1 MNLLLRVLLLATL
14 LLGSGCASLSNAER
28 ERAAG
33 IALQAR
39 SHVVDCDK
47 PDRCAL
53 DSPLRALG
61 GKAFSESTQAAPR
74 HYATILDEGETTLV
88 ARLNLIRSATRSIDL
103 QTYIFDK
110 DDSARL
116 VLDELLA
123 AARRGVKVRVLI
135 DQLSAISDLEILAA
149 LASSHQNFE
158 LRVYNPT
165 FGKAKLNYADYA
177 GSVLCCFRRFN
188 QRMHN
193 KLLVIDDALGVVGG
207 RNYQD
212 DYYDW
217 DSEYNFRDRDVVVA
231 GPVARGMAANF
242 EAFWHAP
249 RSVPAERL
257 NDVGRTLLNQGAPPM
272 PPADYRR
279 PDRVG
284 QVLEEAVDPAYIQRM
299 FVDPAFRVGPVRYV
313 ADLPRK
319 HRHETP
325 AQPANG
331 QHVTEPQLDSLIA
344 GAKTEVLLQT
354 PYLVLSKP
362 ARELFETL
370 RKREQPP
377 RVVVSTNS
385 LAATDNP
392 IVYALS
398 YKYKR
403 RNLRELGFNIYEYKP
418 FPLDAPVD
426 YRNLVPAPL
435 ATVPRS
441 SDRSSS
447 LIGGS
452 AAGSNARRGGSSGSS
467 GSNNNRR
474 NVADPADA
482 AVDQATDEGAE
493 GEAGGEA
500 AAQDQADA
508 PASRPQPTPGPAAHR
523 QTDGSVVE
531 RRVLRAETR
540 PSFLGTK
547 AVNKPL
553 PVTRSGARMGLHAKS
568 LVVDRRIGVIGTHN
582 FDPRS
587 ENYNTEGAVIIE
599 DPAFAEALAQSILRD
614 IHPKNSW
621 VVAPRAKPPV
631 LSGLNY
637 SVGKASEALP
647 LMDFW
652 PWRYATDYEFQPG
665 PDCPTPLRRQ
675 DPDFHACYT
684 AVGDFP
690 EVNVGPKW
698 LLVRMLTAFGAGL
711 VPIL

>member
-1 MNLLLRVLLLATL
+1 MNLVLRVLLLATL
-14 LLGSGCASLSNAER
+14 LLGSGCASLSHAER

-33 IALQAR
+33 IATQAR

-284 QVLEEAVDPAYIQRM
+284 QVLEEAADPAYIQRM

-344 GAKTEVLLQT
+344 SAQSEVLLQT

-362 ARELFETL
+362 ARQLFEAL
-370 RKREQPP
+370 RMREQPP

-435 ATVPRS
+435 GTVPRS

-452 AAGSNARRGGSSGSS
+452 AAGSNARRGGSS
-467 GSNNNRR
+467 NNNRR
-474 NVADPADA
+474 SAADPAGT
-482 AVDQATDEGAE
+482 AVDAPTGVDTDADADADAE
-493 GEAGGEA
+493 DQP
-500 AAQDQADA
+500 AAQAQADA
-508 PASRPQPTPGPAAHR
+508 TARRPQPTPGPAARR

-647 LMDFW
+647 LMDIW

-684 AVGDFP
+684 PVGDFP

>member
-1 MNLLLRVLLLATL
+1 VNPLLRLLVLATL

-28 ERAAG
+28 DRAAG
-33 IALQAR
+33 IAVQAR
-39 SHVVDCDK
+39 STVVDCDQ

-61 GKAFSESTQAAPR
+61 GRAFAESHAGQPR
-74 HYATILDEGETTLV
+74 HYATILDEGEVSLV

-116 VLDELLA
+116 VLDELQA

-135 DQLSAISDLEILAA
+135 DQLSAISDLEILGA
-149 LASSHQNFE
+149 LSGSHVNFE

-165 FGKAKLNYADYA
+165 FGKARLNYFDYA
-177 GSVLCCFRRFN
+177 ASVVCCFRRFN

-193 KLLVIDDALGVVGG
+193 KLLVVDDALGVVGG

-217 DSEYNFRDRDVVVA
+217 DSEYNFRDRDVIVA
-231 GPVARGMAANF
+231 GPEVREMAANF
-242 EAFWHAP
+242 DAFWRAP

-257 NDVGRTLLNQGAPPM
+257 NDVGRTLLRQGVPAM
-272 PPADYRR
+272 PPADVRR
-279 PDRVG
+279 PERIERVS
-284 QVLEEAVDPAYIQRM
+284 EEADDPDFVRRA
-299 FVDPAFRVGPVRYV
+299 FVDTALPVASVQYV

-319 HRHETP
+319 HRRERP
-325 AQPANG
+325 SQPANG
-331 QHVTEPQLDSLIA
+331 QHVTEPQLDALIA
-344 GAKTEVLLQT
+344 SAQSEVLLQT

-362 ARELFETL
+362 AQRLFRDL
-370 RKREQPP
+370 RKREQAP

-403 RNLRELGFNIYEYKP
+403 RNLRELGFNIYEFKP

-426 YRNLVPAPL
+426 YRNLLPAPL
-435 ATVPRS
+435 GTEVPASPGKRS
-441 SDRSSS
+441 S
-447 LIGGS
+447 LLGGS
-452 AAGSNARRGGSSGSS
+452 AAGSNARGSG
-467 GSNNNRR
+467 N
-474 NVADPADA
+474 ADPRRGRDAGSDAAGSADA
-482 AVDQATDEGAE
+482 RVT
-493 GEAGGEA
+493 
-500 AAQDQADA
+500 
-508 PASRPQPTPGPAAHR
+508 RQPTPGPSAR
-523 QTDGSVVE
+523 RRTDGSVVE

-553 PVTRSGARMGLHAKS
+553 PVTRKGARMGLHAKS
-568 LVVDRRIGVIGTHN
+568 MVVDRRIGVIGTHN

-587 ENYNTEGAVIIE
+587 ENYNTEGAVIID
-599 DPAFAEALAQSILRD
+599 DPVFAEALAQSILRD
-614 IHPKNSW
+614 IHPQNSW

-647 LMDFW
+647 VLDFW

-665 PDCPTPLRRQ
+665 PDCPDPLKRQ
-675 DPDFHACYT
+675 DPAFHTCYV

>member
-1 MNLLLRVLLLATL
+1 VNPLLRLLVLATL

-28 ERAAG
+28 DRAAG
-33 IALQAR
+33 IAVQAR
-39 SHVVDCDK
+39 STVVDCAQ

-61 GKAFSESTQAAPR
+61 GRAFAESHAGQPR
-74 HYATILDEGETTLV
+74 HYATILDEGEVSLV

-135 DQLSAISDLEILAA
+135 DQLSAISDLEILGA
-149 LASSHQNFE
+149 LSGSHANFE

-165 FGKAKLNYADYA
+165 FGKARLNYFDYA
-177 GSVLCCFRRFN
+177 ASVLCCFRRFN

-193 KLLVIDDALGVVGG
+193 KLLVVDDALGVVGG

-217 DSEYNFRDRDVVVA
+217 DSEYNFRDRDVLLA
-231 GPVARGMAANF
+231 GPEARGMAANF
-242 EAFWHAP
+242 DAFWRAQ

-257 NDVGRTLLNQGAPPM
+257 NDVGRTLLRQGVPVM
-272 PPADYRR
+272 PPADFRR
-279 PDRVG
+279 PERVER
-284 QVLEEAVDPAYIQRM
+284 VSEEADDPDYVRRT
-299 FVDPAFRVGPVRYV
+299 FVDTALPVASVQYV

-319 HRHETP
+319 HRRER
-325 AQPANG
+325 ASQPANG
-331 QHVTEPQLDSLIA
+331 QHVTEPQLDALIA
-344 GAKTEVLLQT
+344 SAQSEVLLQT

-362 ARELFETL
+362 AQRLFRDL
-370 RKREQPP
+370 RKREQVP

-403 RNLRELGFNIYEYKP
+403 RNLRELGFNIYEFKP

-426 YRNLVPAPL
+426 YRNLLPAPL
-435 ATVPRS
+435 GTEAPPSQGKRS
-441 SDRSSS
+441 S
-447 LIGGS
+447 LLGGS
-452 AAGSNARRGGSSGSS
+452 AAGSNARGSGSS
-467 GSNNNRR
+467 DARRGRDAGSDVDSGR
-474 NVADPADA
+474 DA
-482 AVDQATDEGAE
+482 QAT
-493 GEAGGEA
+493 
-500 AAQDQADA
+500 
-508 PASRPQPTPGPAAHR
+508 RQPTPGPAAR
-523 QTDGSVVE
+523 RRTDGSVVE

-553 PVTRSGARMGLHAKS
+553 PVTRKGARMGLHAKS
-568 LVVDRRIGVIGTHN
+568 MVVDRRIGVIGTHN

-587 ENYNTEGAVIIE
+587 ENYNTEGAVIID
-599 DPAFAEALAQSILRD
+599 DPVFAEALAQSILRD
-614 IHPKNSW
+614 IHPQNSW

-647 LMDFW
+647 VLDFW

-665 PDCPTPLRRQ
+665 PDCPEPLRRQ
-675 DPDFHACYT
+675 DPDFHRCYV

>member
-1 MNLLLRVLLLATL
+1 MNPLLRLLVLATL

-33 IALQAR
+33 IAVQAR
-39 SHVVDCDK
+39 STVVDCDQ

-61 GKAFSESTQAAPR
+61 GRAFAESHAGQPR
-74 HYATILDEGETTLV
+74 HYATILDEGEVSLV

-116 VLDELLA
+116 VLDELQA

-135 DQLSAISDLEILAA
+135 DQLSAISDLEILGA
-149 LASSHQNFE
+149 LSGSHANFE

-165 FGKAKLNYADYA
+165 FGKARLNYFDYA
-177 GSVLCCFRRFN
+177 ASVLCCFRRFN

-193 KLLVIDDALGVVGG
+193 KLLVVDDALGVVGG

-217 DSEYNFRDRDVVVA
+217 DSEYNFRDRDVIVA
-231 GPVARGMAANF
+231 GPEVREMAANF
-242 EAFWHAP
+242 DAFWRAP

-257 NDVGRTLLNQGAPPM
+257 NDVGRTLLRQGVPVM
-272 PPADYRR
+272 PPADFRR
-279 PDRVG
+279 PERVER
-284 QVLEEAVDPAYIQRM
+284 VSEEADDPDYVRRT
-299 FVDPAFRVGPVRYV
+299 FVDTALPVASVQYV

-319 HRHETP
+319 HRRER
-325 AQPANG
+325 ASQPANG
-331 QHVTEPQLDSLIA
+331 QHVTEPQLDALIA
-344 GAKTEVLLQT
+344 SAQTEVLLQT

-362 ARELFETL
+362 AQRLFRDL
-370 RKREQPP
+370 RKREHAP
-377 RVVVSTNS
+377 RVVVSSNS

-403 RNLRELGFNIYEYKP
+403 RNLRELGFNIYEFKP

-426 YRNLVPAPL
+426 YRNLLPAPL
-435 ATVPRS
+435 GTEAPPSQGKRS
-441 SDRSSS
+441 S
-447 LIGGS
+447 LLGGS
-452 AAGSNARRGGSSGSS
+452 AAGSNARGSGS
-467 GSNNNRR
+467 
-474 NVADPADA
+474 ADA
-482 AVDQATDEGAE
+482 RRGRDAGSDVDSGRDAQAT
-493 GEAGGEA
+493 
-500 AAQDQADA
+500 
-508 PASRPQPTPGPAAHR
+508 RQPTPGPAAR
-523 QTDGSVVE
+523 RRTDGSVVE

-553 PVTRSGARMGLHAKS
+553 PVTRKGARMGLHAKS
-568 LVVDRRIGVIGTHN
+568 MVVDRRIGVIGTHN

-587 ENYNTEGAVIIE
+587 ENYNTEGAVIID
-599 DPAFAEALAQSILRD
+599 DPVFAEALAQSILRD
-614 IHPKNSW
+614 IHPQNSW

-647 LMDFW
+647 VLDFW

-665 PDCPTPLRRQ
+665 PECSEPLKRQ
-675 DPDFHACYT
+675 DPAFHTCYV

>member
-1 MNLLLRVLLLATL
+1 MNPLLRLLVLATL

-33 IALQAR
+33 IAVQAR
-39 SHVVDCDK
+39 STVVDCAQ

-61 GKAFSESTQAAPR
+61 GRAFAESHAGQPR
-74 HYATILDEGETTLV
+74 HYATILDEGEVSLV

-116 VLDELLA
+116 VLDELQA

-135 DQLSAISDLEILAA
+135 DQLSAISDLEILGA
-149 LASSHQNFE
+149 LSGSHANFE

-165 FGKAKLNYADYA
+165 FGKARLNYFDYA
-177 GSVLCCFRRFN
+177 ASVVCCFRRFN

-193 KLLVIDDALGVVGG
+193 KLLVVDDALGVVGG

-217 DSEYNFRDRDVVVA
+217 DSEYNFRDRDVIVA
-231 GPVARGMAANF
+231 GPEVREMAANF
-242 EAFWHAP
+242 DAFWRAP

-257 NDVGRTLLNQGAPPM
+257 NDVGRTLLRQGVPAM
-272 PPADYRR
+272 PPADFRR
-279 PDRVG
+279 PERVER
-284 QVLEEAVDPAYIQRM
+284 VSEEADDPDYVRRT
-299 FVDPAFRVGPVRYV
+299 FVDTALPVASVQYV

-319 HRHETP
+319 HRRER
-325 AQPANG
+325 ASQPANG
-331 QHVTEPQLDSLIA
+331 QHVTEPQLDALIA
-344 GAKTEVLLQT
+344 SAQSEVLLQT

-362 ARELFETL
+362 AQRLFRDL
-370 RKREQPP
+370 RKREQAP

-403 RNLRELGFNIYEYKP
+403 RNLRELGFNIYEFKP

-426 YRNLVPAPL
+426 YRNLLPAPL
-435 ATVPRS
+435 GSEAPPSQGKRS
-441 SDRSSS
+441 S
-447 LIGGS
+447 LLGGS
-452 AAGSNARRGGSSGSS
+452 AAGSNARAGSDGRASDGPRRGNADRNSASG
-467 GSNNNRR
+467 RR
-474 NVADPADA
+474 R
-482 AVDQATDEGAE
+482 
-493 GEAGGEA
+493 
-500 AAQDQADA
+500 
-508 PASRPQPTPGPAAHR
+508 S
-523 QTDGSVVE
+523 TDGSEVE

-553 PVTRSGARMGLHAKS
+553 PVTRKGARMGLHAKS
-568 LVVDRRIGVIGTHN
+568 MVVDRRIGVIGTHN

-587 ENYNTEGAVIIE
+587 ENYNTEGAVIID
-599 DPAFAEALAQSILRD
+599 DPVFAEALAQSILRD
-614 IHPKNSW
+614 IHPQNSW

-647 LMDFW
+647 VLDFW

-665 PDCPTPLRRQ
+665 PECPDPLKRQ
-675 DPDFHACYT
+675 DPAFHTCYV

>member
-1 MNLLLRVLLLATL
+1 MLAALLA
-14 LLGSGCASLSNAER
+14 SGCASLSNQQR
-28 ERAAG
+28 ERAQG
-33 IALQAR
+33 IAVAAR
-39 SHVVDCDK
+39 STVIDCDR

-61 GKAFSESTQAAPR
+61 GQAIAESTAQLPR
-74 HYATILDEGETTLV
+74 HYATIVDEGELALV
-88 ARLNLIRSATRSIDL
+88 ARLNLIRSATRSVDL
-103 QTYIFDK
+103 QTYIFDT
-110 DDSARL
+110 DDSARM
-116 VLDELLA
+116 VIDELLA

-135 DQLSAISDLEILAA
+135 DQLSAISDLEILGA

-165 FGKAKLNYADYA
+165 FGKARLNYFDYA

-193 KLLVIDDALGVVGG
+193 KLLVIDDVLGVVGG

-217 DSEYNFRDRDVVVA
+217 DNEYNFRDRDVIVA
-231 GPVARGMAANF
+231 GPEAREMAANF
-242 EAFWHAP
+242 ESFWVAQ

-257 NDVGRTLLNQGAPPM
+257 NDVGRALLKQGVPAM
-272 PPADYRR
+272 PQANFRHPERIE
-279 PDRVG
+279 RVG
-284 QVLEEAVDPAYIQRM
+284 EEAT
-299 FVDPAFRVGPVRYV
+299 DPAFIDEAFVQTALPVRSVAYV

-319 HRHETP
+319 HRREDDDP
-325 AQPANG
+325 DDG
-331 QHVTEPQLDSLIA
+331 QHVTEPRLDALIA
-344 GAKTEVLLQT
+344 SARTEVLLQT

-362 ARELFETL
+362 AQQLFRDL
-370 RKREQPP
+370 RKREAAP

-403 RNLRELGFNIYEYKP
+403 RNLRELGFNIYEFKP

-426 YRNLVPAPL
+426 YRNLLPAPL
-435 ATVPRS
+435 GSETPPSQGKRS
-441 SDRSSS
+441 S
-447 LIGGS
+447 LLGGS
-452 AAGSNARRGGSSGSS
+452 AAGSNARGGSDGRASDGPRRGNADRNSASG
-467 GSNNNRR
+467 RR
-474 NVADPADA
+474 R
-482 AVDQATDEGAE
+482 
-493 GEAGGEA
+493 
-500 AAQDQADA
+500 
-508 PASRPQPTPGPAAHR
+508 S
-523 QTDGSVVE
+523 TDGSEVE

-553 PVTRSGARMGLHAKS
+553 PVTRKGARMGLHAKS
-568 LVVDRRIGVIGTHN
+568 MVVDRRIGVIGTHN

-587 ENYNTEGAVIIE
+587 ENYNTEGAVIID
-599 DPAFAEALAQSILRD
+599 DPVFAEQLAQSILRD
-614 IHPKNSW
+614 VHPDNSW
-621 VVAPRAKPPV
+621 VVAPREKPPV

-637 SVGKASEALP
+637 SLGKASEALP
-647 LMDFW
+647 VLDFW
-652 PWRYATDYEFQPG
+652 PWRYATDYAFVPG
-665 PDCPTPLRRQ
+665 PECPQPLRRQ
-675 DPDFHACYT
+675 DPRFHTCYT

-690 EVNVGPKW
+690 EVDVGPKW
-698 LLVRMLTAFGAGL
+698 VLVRMLTAFGAGL

>member
-1 MNLLLRVLLLATL
+1 MNPLLRLLVLATL

-28 ERAAG
+28 DRAAG
-33 IALQAR
+33 IAVQAR
-39 SHVVDCDK
+39 STVVDCAQ

-61 GKAFSESTQAAPR
+61 GRAFAESHAGQPR
-74 HYATILDEGETTLV
+74 HYATILDEGEVSLV

-116 VLDELLA
+116 VLDELQA
-123 AARRGVKVRVLI
+123 AARRGIKVRVLI
-135 DQLSAISDLEILAA
+135 DQLSAISDLEILGA
-149 LASSHQNFE
+149 LSGSHANFE

-165 FGKAKLNYADYA
+165 FGKARLNYFDYA
-177 GSVLCCFRRFN
+177 ASVVCCFRRFN

-193 KLLVIDDALGVVGG
+193 KLLVVDDALGVVGG

-217 DSEYNFRDRDVVVA
+217 DSEYNFRDRDVIVA
-231 GPVARGMAANF
+231 GPEVREMAANF
-242 EAFWHAP
+242 DAFWRAP

-257 NDVGRTLLNQGAPPM
+257 NDVGRTLLRQGVPAM
-272 PPADYRR
+272 PPADFRR
-279 PDRVG
+279 PERVER
-284 QVLEEAVDPAYIQRM
+284 VSEEADDPDYVRRT
-299 FVDPAFRVGPVRYV
+299 FVDTALPVASVQYV

-319 HRHETP
+319 HRRER
-325 AQPANG
+325 ASQPANG
-331 QHVTEPQLDSLIA
+331 QHVTEPQLDALIA
-344 GAKTEVLLQT
+344 SAQSEVLLQT

-362 ARELFETL
+362 AQRLFRDL
-370 RKREQPP
+370 RKREQVP

-403 RNLRELGFNIYEYKP
+403 RNLRELGFNIYEFKP

-426 YRNLVPAPL
+426 YRNLLPAPL
-435 ATVPRS
+435 GSEAPPSQGKRS
-441 SDRSSS
+441 S
-447 LIGGS
+447 LLGGS
-452 AAGSNARRGGSSGSS
+452 AAGSNARGGSDGRASDGPRRGNADRNSASG
-467 GSNNNRR
+467 RR
-474 NVADPADA
+474 R
-482 AVDQATDEGAE
+482 
-493 GEAGGEA
+493 
-500 AAQDQADA
+500 
-508 PASRPQPTPGPAAHR
+508 S
-523 QTDGSVVE
+523 TDGSEVE

-553 PVTRSGARMGLHAKS
+553 PVTRKGARMGLHAKS
-568 LVVDRRIGVIGTHN
+568 MVVDRRIGVIGTHN

-587 ENYNTEGAVIIE
+587 ENYNTEGAVIID
-599 DPAFAEALAQSILRD
+599 DPVFAEALAQSILRD
-614 IHPKNSW
+614 IHPQNSW

-647 LMDFW
+647 VLDFW

-665 PDCPTPLRRQ
+665 PECPDPLKRQ
-675 DPDFHACYT
+675 DPAFHTCYV

>member
-1 MNLLLRVLLLATL
+1 MNPLLRLLVLATL

-33 IALQAR
+33 IAVQAR
-39 SHVVDCDK
+39 STVVDCDQ

-61 GKAFSESTQAAPR
+61 GRAFAESHAGQPR
-74 HYATILDEGETTLV
+74 HYATILDEGEVSLV

-116 VLDELLA
+116 VLDELQA

-135 DQLSAISDLEILAA
+135 DQLSAISDLEILGA
-149 LASSHQNFE
+149 LSGSHANFE

-165 FGKAKLNYADYA
+165 FGKARLNYFDYA
-177 GSVLCCFRRFN
+177 ASVLCCFRRFN

-193 KLLVIDDALGVVGG
+193 KLLVVDDALGVVGG

-217 DSEYNFRDRDVVVA
+217 DSEYNFRDRDVIVA
-231 GPVARGMAANF
+231 GPEVREMAANF
-242 EAFWHAP
+242 DAFWRAP

-257 NDVGRTLLNQGAPPM
+257 NDVGRTLLRQGVPVM
-272 PPADYRR
+272 PPADFRR
-279 PDRVG
+279 PERVER
-284 QVLEEAVDPAYIQRM
+284 VSEEADDPDYVRRT
-299 FVDPAFRVGPVRYV
+299 FVDTALPVASVQYV

-319 HRHETP
+319 HRRER
-325 AQPANG
+325 ASQPANG
-331 QHVTEPQLDSLIA
+331 QHVTEPQLDALIA
-344 GAKTEVLLQT
+344 SAQTEVLLQT

-362 ARELFETL
+362 AQRLFRDL
-370 RKREQPP
+370 RKREHAP
-377 RVVVSTNS
+377 RVVVSSNS

-403 RNLRELGFNIYEYKP
+403 RNLRELGFNIYEFKP

-426 YRNLVPAPL
+426 YRNLLPAPL
-435 ATVPRS
+435 GTEAPPSQGKRS
-441 SDRSSS
+441 S
-447 LIGGS
+447 LLGGS
-452 AAGSNARRGGSSGSS
+452 AAGSNARGSG
-467 GSNNNRR
+467 N
-474 NVADPADA
+474 ADA
-482 AVDQATDEGAE
+482 RRGRVAGSDVDSGRDAQAT
-493 GEAGGEA
+493 
-500 AAQDQADA
+500 
-508 PASRPQPTPGPAAHR
+508 RQPTPGPAAR
-523 QTDGSVVE
+523 RRTDGSVVE

-553 PVTRSGARMGLHAKS
+553 PVTRKGARMGLHAKS
-568 LVVDRRIGVIGTHN
+568 MVVDRRIGVIGTHN

-587 ENYNTEGAVIIE
+587 ENYNTEGAVIID
-599 DPAFAEALAQSILRD
+599 DPVFAEALAQSILRD
-614 IHPKNSW
+614 IHPQNSW

-647 LMDFW
+647 VLDFW

-665 PDCPTPLRRQ
+665 PECPEPLKRQ
-675 DPDFHACYT
+675 DPAFHTCYV

>member
-1 MNLLLRVLLLATL
+1 MNLLLRLGLLATL
-14 LLGSGCASLSNAER
+14 LLAGGCASLSNAER
-28 ERAAG
+28 DRAAG
-33 IALQAR
+33 IAVQAR
-39 SHVVDCDK
+39 STAVDCDR

-61 GKAFSESTQAAPR
+61 GRAFAESLPDAPR
-74 HYATILDEGETTLV
+74 HYATIVDEGEASLV
-88 ARLNLIRSATRSIDL
+88 ARLNLIRSASRSIDL

-116 VLDELLA
+116 ILDELLG

-135 DQLSAISDLEILAA
+135 DQLSAISDLEILGA
-149 LASSHQNFE
+149 LAGSHQNFE

-165 FGKAKLNYADYA
+165 FGKARLNYFDYA

-193 KLLVIDDALGVVGG
+193 KLLVVDDALGMVGG

-217 DSEYNFRDRDVVVA
+217 DAEYNFRDRDVVVA
-231 GPVARGMAANF
+231 GPEVREMAANF
-242 EAFWHAP
+242 DAFWRAP

-257 NDVGRTLLNQGAPPM
+257 NDVGRTLLRQGVPAM
-272 PPADYRR
+272 PPTGFRR
-279 PDRVG
+279 PERVAR
-284 QVLEEAVDPAYIQRM
+284 VSAEAD
-299 FVDPAFRVGPVRYV
+299 DPAFITRTFVDTALPVAAVQYV

-319 HRHETP
+319 HRRER
-325 AQPANG
+325 ASQPANG
-331 QHVTEPQLDSLIA
+331 QHVTEPQLDALIA
-344 GAKTEVLLQT
+344 GARSEVLLQT

-362 ARELFETL
+362 ARTLFREL
-370 RKREQPP
+370 RKRPQAP
-377 RVVVSTNS
+377 RIVVSTNS

-426 YRNLVPAPL
+426 YRNLLPAPL
-435 ATVPRS
+435 GEATPGEGR
-441 SDRSSS
+441 RSS

-452 AAGSNARRGGSSGSS
+452 AAGSNAHGGSSGS
-467 GSNNNRR
+467 GSERSITARR
-474 NVADPADA
+474 NGTRDSSPS
-482 AVDQATDEGAE
+482 GRRR
-493 GEAGGEA
+493 G
-500 AAQDQADA
+500 
-508 PASRPQPTPGPAAHR
+508 
-523 QTDGSVVE
+523 TDGSEVE

-553 PVTRSGARMGLHAKS
+553 PVTRTGARMGLHAKS
-568 LVVDRRIGVIGTHN
+568 MVVDRRIGVIGTHN

-587 ENYNTEGAVIIE
+587 ENYNTEGAVIID
-599 DPAFAEALAQSILRD
+599 DPVFAEELAQSILRD
-614 IHPKNSW
+614 THPQNSW
-621 VVAPRAKPPV
+621 TVAPRAKPPV

-647 LMDFW
+647 ILDFW
-652 PWRYATDYEFQPG
+652 PWRYATDYEFKPG
-665 PDCPTPLRRQ
+665 PECPQPLPRQ
-675 DPDFHACYT
+675 DPDFHRCYA

>member
-1 MNLLLRVLLLATL
+1 MNPLLRLLVLATL

-33 IALQAR
+33 IAVQAR
-39 SHVVDCDK
+39 STVVDCAQ

-61 GKAFSESTQAAPR
+61 GRAFAESHAGQPR
-74 HYATILDEGETTLV
+74 HYATILDEGEVSLV

-116 VLDELLA
+116 VLDELQA

-135 DQLSAISDLEILAA
+135 DQLSAISDLEILGA
-149 LASSHQNFE
+149 LSGSHANFE

-165 FGKAKLNYADYA
+165 FGKARLNYFDYA
-177 GSVLCCFRRFN
+177 ASVVCCFRRFN

-193 KLLVIDDALGVVGG
+193 KLLVVDDALGVVGG

-217 DSEYNFRDRDVVVA
+217 DSEYNFRDRDVIVA
-231 GPVARGMAANF
+231 GPEVREMAANF
-242 EAFWHAP
+242 DAFWRAP

-257 NDVGRTLLNQGAPPM
+257 NDVGRTLLRQGVPAM
-272 PPADYRR
+272 PPADFRR
-279 PDRVG
+279 PERVER
-284 QVLEEAVDPAYIQRM
+284 VSEEADDPDYVRRT
-299 FVDPAFRVGPVRYV
+299 FVDTALPVASVQYV

-319 HRHETP
+319 HRRER
-325 AQPANG
+325 ASQPANG
-331 QHVTEPQLDSLIA
+331 QHVTEPQLDALIA
-344 GAKTEVLLQT
+344 SAQSEVLLQT

-362 ARELFETL
+362 AQRLFRDL
-370 RKREQPP
+370 RKREQAP

-403 RNLRELGFNIYEYKP
+403 RNLRELGFNIYEFKP

-426 YRNLVPAPL
+426 YRNLLPAPL
-435 ATVPRS
+435 GSEAPPSQGKRS
-441 SDRSSS
+441 S
-447 LIGGS
+447 LLGGS
-452 AAGSNARRGGSSGSS
+452 AAGSNARAGSDGRASDGPRRGNADRNSASG
-467 GSNNNRR
+467 RR
-474 NVADPADA
+474 R
-482 AVDQATDEGAE
+482 
-493 GEAGGEA
+493 
-500 AAQDQADA
+500 
-508 PASRPQPTPGPAAHR
+508 S
-523 QTDGSVVE
+523 TDGSEVE

-553 PVTRSGARMGLHAKS
+553 PVTRKGARMGLHAKS
-568 LVVDRRIGVIGTHN
+568 MVVDRRIGVIGTHN

-587 ENYNTEGAVIIE
+587 ENYNTEGAVIID
-599 DPAFAEALAQSILRD
+599 DPVFAEALAQSILRD
-614 IHPKNSW
+614 IHPQNSW

-647 LMDFW
+647 VLDFW
-652 PWRYATDYEFQPG
+652 PWRYATDYGFQPG
-665 PDCPTPLRRQ
+665 PECPDPLKRQ
-675 DPDFHACYT
+675 DPAFHTCYV

>member
-1 MNLLLRVLLLATL
+1 VNPLLRLLVLATL

-33 IALQAR
+33 IAVQAR
-39 SHVVDCDK
+39 STVVDCDQ

-61 GKAFSESTQAAPR
+61 GRAFAESHAGQPR
-74 HYATILDEGETTLV
+74 HYATILDEGEVSLV

-116 VLDELLA
+116 VLDELQA

-135 DQLSAISDLEILAA
+135 DQLSAISDLEILGA
-149 LASSHQNFE
+149 LSGSHANFE

-165 FGKAKLNYADYA
+165 FGKARLNYFDYA
-177 GSVLCCFRRFN
+177 ASVLCCFRRFN

-193 KLLVIDDALGVVGG
+193 KLLVVDDALGVVGG

-217 DSEYNFRDRDVVVA
+217 DSEYNFRDRDVIVA
-231 GPVARGMAANF
+231 GPEVREMAANF
-242 EAFWHAP
+242 DAFWRAP

-257 NDVGRTLLNQGAPPM
+257 NDVGRTLLRQGVPVM
-272 PPADYRR
+272 PPADFRR
-279 PDRVG
+279 PERVER
-284 QVLEEAVDPAYIQRM
+284 VSEEADDPDYVRRT
-299 FVDPAFRVGPVRYV
+299 FVDTALPVASVQYV

-319 HRHETP
+319 HRRER
-325 AQPANG
+325 ASQPANG
-331 QHVTEPQLDSLIA
+331 QHVTEPQLDALIA
-344 GAKTEVLLQT
+344 SAQTEVLLQT

-362 ARELFETL
+362 AQRLFRDL
-370 RKREQPP
+370 RKREHAP
-377 RVVVSTNS
+377 RVVVSSNS

-403 RNLRELGFNIYEYKP
+403 RNLRELGFNIYEFKP

-426 YRNLVPAPL
+426 YRNLLPAPL
-435 ATVPRS
+435 GTEAPPSQGKRS
-441 SDRSSS
+441 S
-447 LIGGS
+447 LLGGS
-452 AAGSNARRGGSSGSS
+452 AAGSNARGSG
-467 GSNNNRR
+467 N
-474 NVADPADA
+474 ADA
-482 AVDQATDEGAE
+482 RRGRVAGSDVDSGRDAQAT
-493 GEAGGEA
+493 
-500 AAQDQADA
+500 
-508 PASRPQPTPGPAAHR
+508 RQPTPGPAAR
-523 QTDGSVVE
+523 RRTDGSVVE

-553 PVTRSGARMGLHAKS
+553 PVTRKGARMGLHAKS
-568 LVVDRRIGVIGTHN
+568 MVVDRRIGVIGTHN

-587 ENYNTEGAVIIE
+587 ENYNTEGAVIID
-599 DPAFAEALAQSILRD
+599 DPVFAEALAQSILRD
-614 IHPKNSW
+614 IHPQNSW

-647 LMDFW
+647 VLDFW

-665 PDCPTPLRRQ
+665 PECPEPLKRQ
-675 DPDFHACYT
+675 DPAFHTCYV

>member
-1 MNLLLRVLLLATL
+1 MNPWLRMVLLATL

-33 IALQAR
+33 IAVQAR
-39 SHVVDCDK
+39 SSVVDCTA

-61 GKAFSESTQAAPR
+61 GKAFAESTEAAPR
-74 HYATILDEGETTLV
+74 HYATIIDEGEVSLV

-135 DQLSAISDLEILAA
+135 DQLSAISDLQILGA

-165 FGKAKLNYADYA
+165 FGKARLNYVDYA
-177 GSVLCCFRRFN
+177 ASVLCCFRRFN

-217 DSEYNFRDRDVVVA
+217 DSEYNFRDRDVLVA
-231 GPVARGMAANF
+231 GPEVREMATNF
-242 EAFWHAP
+242 DAFWRAP

-257 NDVGRTLLNQGAPPM
+257 NDVGAALLKTGAPQM
-272 PPADYRR
+272 PVPDYRNPQR
-279 PDRVG
+279 LQRVSD
-284 QVLEEAVDPAYIQRM
+284 EANDPGYVSRALVDTALA
-299 FVDPAFRVGPVRYV
+299 VASVRYV

-319 HRHETP
+319 HRRERP
-325 AQPANG
+325 NQPTNG
-331 QHVTEPQLDSLIA
+331 QHVTEPQLDALIA
-344 GAKTEVLLQT
+344 SAQTEVLLQT

-362 ARELFETL
+362 ARKLFRDL

-377 RVVVSTNS
+377 RIVVSTNS

-403 RNLRELGFNIYEYKP
+403 RNMRELGFNLYEFKP

-426 YRNLVPAPL
+426 YRNLLPAPL
-435 ATVPRS
+435 GEAPA
-441 SDRSSS
+441 SDGKRSS

-452 AAGSNARRGGSSGSS
+452 AAGSNARGNAGSG
-467 GSNNNRR
+467 NRR
-474 NVADPADA
+474 SADASPPVDLGTAPGTAAAADP
-482 AVDQATDEGAE
+482 V
-493 GEAGGEA
+493 
-500 AAQDQADA
+500 
-508 PASRPQPTPGPAAHR
+508 RRQPTPGPAAR
-523 QTDGSVVE
+523 RRTDGSVVE

-553 PVTRSGARMGLHAKS
+553 PVTRTGARMGLHAKS
-568 LVVDRRIGVIGTHN
+568 MVVDRRIGVIGTHN

-587 ENYNTEGAVIIE
+587 ENYNTEGAVIID
-599 DPAFAEALAQSILRD
+599 DPVFAEALAQSILRD
-614 IHPKNSW
+614 IHPQNSW
-621 VVAPRAKPPV
+621 TVAPRIKPPV

-647 LMDFW
+647 VLDFW

-665 PDCPTPLRRQ
+665 PNCPEPLRRQ
-675 DPDFHACYT
+675 DKDFHTCYVS
-684 AVGDFP
+684 VGDFP

>member
-1 MNLLLRVLLLATL
+1 MNPLLRLLVLATL

-28 ERAAG
+28 DRAAG
-33 IALQAR
+33 IAVQAR
-39 SHVVDCDK
+39 STVVDCAQ

-61 GKAFSESTQAAPR
+61 GRAFAESHAGQPR
-74 HYATILDEGETTLV
+74 HYATILDEGEVSLV

-116 VLDELLA
+116 VLDELQA

-135 DQLSAISDLEILAA
+135 DQLSAISDLEILGA
-149 LASSHQNFE
+149 LSGSHANFE

-165 FGKAKLNYADYA
+165 FGKARLNYFDYA
-177 GSVLCCFRRFN
+177 ASVVCCFRRFN

-193 KLLVIDDALGVVGG
+193 KLLVVDDALGVVGG

-217 DSEYNFRDRDVVVA
+217 DSEYNFRDRDVIVA
-231 GPVARGMAANF
+231 GPEVREMAANF
-242 EAFWHAP
+242 DAFWRAP

-257 NDVGRTLLNQGAPPM
+257 NDVGRTLLRQGVPAM
-272 PPADYRR
+272 PPADFRR
-279 PDRVG
+279 PERVER
-284 QVLEEAVDPAYIQRM
+284 VSEEADDPDYVRRT
-299 FVDPAFRVGPVRYV
+299 FVDTALPVASVQYV

-319 HRHETP
+319 HRRER
-325 AQPANG
+325 ASQPANG
-331 QHVTEPQLDSLIA
+331 QHVTEPQLDALIA
-344 GAKTEVLLQT
+344 SAQSEVLLQT

-362 ARELFETL
+362 AQRLFRDL
-370 RKREQPP
+370 RKREQAP

-403 RNLRELGFNIYEYKP
+403 RNLRELGFNIYEFKP

-426 YRNLVPAPL
+426 YRNLLPAPL
-435 ATVPRS
+435 GSEAPPSQGKRS
-441 SDRSSS
+441 S
-447 LIGGS
+447 LLGGS
-452 AAGSNARRGGSSGSS
+452 AAGSNARAGSDGRASDGPRRGNADRNSASG
-467 GSNNNRR
+467 RR
-474 NVADPADA
+474 R
-482 AVDQATDEGAE
+482 
-493 GEAGGEA
+493 
-500 AAQDQADA
+500 
-508 PASRPQPTPGPAAHR
+508 S
-523 QTDGSVVE
+523 TDGSEVE

-553 PVTRSGARMGLHAKS
+553 PVTRKGARMGLHAKS
-568 LVVDRRIGVIGTHN
+568 MVVDRRIGVIGTHN

-587 ENYNTEGAVIIE
+587 ENYNTEGAVIID
-599 DPAFAEALAQSILRD
+599 DPVFAEALAQSILRD
-614 IHPKNSW
+614 IHPQNSW

-647 LMDFW
+647 VLDFW

-665 PDCPTPLRRQ
+665 PECPDPLKRQ
-675 DPDFHACYT
+675 DPAFHTCYV

>member
-1 MNLLLRVLLLATL
+1 MNPLLRLLVLATL

-28 ERAAG
+28 DRAAG
-33 IALQAR
+33 IAVQAR
-39 SHVVDCDK
+39 STVVDCAQ

-61 GKAFSESTQAAPR
+61 GRAFAESHAGQPR
-74 HYATILDEGETTLV
+74 HYATILDEGEVSLV

-116 VLDELLA
+116 VLDELQA

-135 DQLSAISDLEILAA
+135 DQLSAISDLEILGA
-149 LASSHQNFE
+149 LSGSHANFE

-165 FGKAKLNYADYA
+165 FGKARLNYFDYA
-177 GSVLCCFRRFN
+177 ASVVCCFRRFN

-193 KLLVIDDALGVVGG
+193 KLLVVDDALGVVGG

-217 DSEYNFRDRDVVVA
+217 DSEYNFRDRDVIVA
-231 GPVARGMAANF
+231 GPEVREMAANF
-242 EAFWHAP
+242 DAFWRAP

-257 NDVGRTLLNQGAPPM
+257 NDVGRTLLRQGVPAM
-272 PPADYRR
+272 PPADFRR
-279 PDRVG
+279 PERVER
-284 QVLEEAVDPAYIQRM
+284 VSEEADDPDYVRRT
-299 FVDPAFRVGPVRYV
+299 FVDTALPVASVQYV

-319 HRHETP
+319 HRRER
-325 AQPANG
+325 ASQPANG
-331 QHVTEPQLDSLIA
+331 QHVTEPQLDALIA
-344 GAKTEVLLQT
+344 SAQSEVLLQT

-362 ARELFETL
+362 AQRLFRDL
-370 RKREQPP
+370 RKREQAP

-403 RNLRELGFNIYEYKP
+403 RNLRELGFNIYEFKP

-426 YRNLVPAPL
+426 YRNLLPAPL
-435 ATVPRS
+435 GSEAPPSQGKRS
-441 SDRSSS
+441 S
-447 LIGGS
+447 LLGGS
-452 AAGSNARRGGSSGSS
+452 AAGSNARAGSDGRASDGPRRGNADRNSASG
-467 GSNNNRR
+467 RR
-474 NVADPADA
+474 R
-482 AVDQATDEGAE
+482 
-493 GEAGGEA
+493 
-500 AAQDQADA
+500 
-508 PASRPQPTPGPAAHR
+508 S
-523 QTDGSVVE
+523 TDGSEVE

-553 PVTRSGARMGLHAKS
+553 PVTRKGARMGLHAKS
-568 LVVDRRIGVIGTHN
+568 LVVDRRIGVVGTHN

-587 ENYNTEGAVIIE
+587 ENYNTEGAVIID
-599 DPAFAEALAQSILRD
+599 DPVFAEALAQSILRD
-614 IHPKNSW
+614 IHPQNSW

-647 LMDFW
+647 VLDFW

-665 PDCPTPLRRQ
+665 PECPDPLKRQ
-675 DPDFHACYT
+675 DPAFHTCYV